1 MRKLQTNA
9 ILVPWYIS
17 TFFKVISPFIDPVTK
32 EKMIFNQDL
41 RKHVPPAQLD
51 KEYGGDADFEYDHKV
66 YWPALDKMC
75 AERRAASKK
84 RWEAAGSH
92 IGESES
98 YLKGGEQQSLFAAA
112 SIPAAAAAVP
122 Q

>member
-1 MRKLQTNA
+1 M
-9 ILVPWYIS
+9 PWYIT

-51 KEYGGDADFEYDHKV
+51 KEYGGDADFEYVHEI

-75 AERRAASKK
+75 AERRAAQKE
-84 RWEAAGSH
+84 RWIQGGRH
-92 IGESES
+92 IGEYEG
-98 YLKGGEQQSLFAAA
+98 YLKGGEQHSLQQEANDPAVREGV
-112 SIPAAAAAVP
+112 IPVAVAVH
-122 Q
+122 